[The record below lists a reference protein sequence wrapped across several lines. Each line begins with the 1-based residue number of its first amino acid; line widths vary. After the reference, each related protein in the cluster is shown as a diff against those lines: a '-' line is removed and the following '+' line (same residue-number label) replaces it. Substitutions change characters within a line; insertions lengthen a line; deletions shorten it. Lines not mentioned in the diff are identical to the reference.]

1 MEEKLKNLY
10 KQIEVVLSFPSN
22 KKNFS
27 KEELEMYA
35 DMVNLKNSLEKA
47 GYKIQDTFWLL
58 TGIWNEET
66 EVYKYLKYE
75 VPIEWLEKNVVDL
88 EEFIDEYTS
97 DETTGLYEQALL
109 DNVVLNEK
117 WAETKEELF

>member
-58 TGIWNEET
+58 TGIWNEEA

>member
-35 DMVNLKNSLEKA
+35 DMVNLKNSMEKA
-47 GYKIQDTFWLL
+47 GYMQDTFWLL

-75 VPIEWLEKNVVDL
+75 VPIEWLEENVCNL
-88 EEFIDEYTS
+88 EEFIEEYTS
-97 DETTGLYEQALL
+97 DESTGLYEQALL
-109 DNVVLNEK
+109 DGVIMNER
-117 WAETKEELF
+117 WVIE